1 MDVVIDH
8 LNNGAVIAGMG
19 RLQTLLA
26 DVRRTLA
33 PSEWRQYA
41 QTALLTHRLR
51 DLLHSDPFTFRA
63 FSKPRGYAG
72 DAVMMDYIY
81 GYRLS
86 DVTAAPPL
94 ARRIFD
100 FTTRTAS
107 PEAVRFRRRVL
118 AQLIDTVAAEQAREV
133 NVTAIAAGHLREVD
147 LSMAVRSEQAI
158 VTAFDQ
164 DEESMAVVRRDYG
177 QFGVQ
182 ALPASVRDILAR
194 RTRLPAC
201 DLAYTAGLYDY
212 LPDSA
217 ATRLTT
223 MMFQSLRPGGTLL
236 LANFLPNILDAGYME
251 SYMDWHLIYRD
262 DAQMRALMSAVPVGD
277 IASLELFHDPFDN
290 IVFLQATKRA
300 R

>member
-33 PSEWRQYA
+33 PSDWRRYA
-41 QTALLTHRLR
+41 QTALRSHRLR

-118 AQLIDTVAAEQAREV
+118 AELIDTVAAEQAREV

-147 LSMAVRSEQAI
+147 LSTAVRSEQAI

-177 QFGVQ
+177 EFGVQ

-290 IVFLQATKRA
+290 IVFLQTTKRA